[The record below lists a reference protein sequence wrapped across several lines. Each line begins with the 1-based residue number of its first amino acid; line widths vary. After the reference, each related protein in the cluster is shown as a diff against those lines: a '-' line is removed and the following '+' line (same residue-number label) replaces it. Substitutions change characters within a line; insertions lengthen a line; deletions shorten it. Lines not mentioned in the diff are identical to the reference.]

1 MPQLATQRL
10 DSIHSMLSAG
20 QRSLRIER
28 HTLILWGLTGGILC
42 LISDNILTEVQF
54 PDNTQRALAWLL
66 LLIVSF
72 GSVAI
77 MDWHLTRRAKQVR
90 DEAWSFIHRQV
101 LKIFWLLA
109 GIGILFT
116 FAMFFFGGGYMIF
129 GAWLILLGVGL
140 YVHGLF
146 SEELLEW
153 AGILMILIGVMSL
166 GFQLPYETM
175 KWIAASVFGIGC
187 PLLAAMLDRGRSRP
201 SMKRMAQSAL
211 WVAAVMLPPLLAHR
225 YASAIT
231 LPEVP
236 PIPLATY
243 RQMSDVSGFHIVT
256 IPAGTEVPVRFEVSG
271 NLFDHAGNPVL
282 PLKISKPLEV
292 ALRDGKLTGET
303 RIPGGNWLPAR
314 EASWIEIPWL
324 KAELTPDQGAVVR
337 GSLVVKFK
345 GNVEQ

>member
-20 QRSLRIER
+20 QRNLRIER
-28 HTLILWGLTGGILC
+28 HTLILWGLSGGTLC
-42 LISDNILTEVQF
+42 LISDNILTDVQF

-66 LLIVSF
+66 LLIVTV
-72 GSVAI
+72 GGVAT

-101 LKIFWLLA
+101 FKIFWLLA
-109 GIGILFT
+109 GIGTLFT

-153 AGILMILIGVMSL
+153 AGILIILIAVMSL

-175 KWIAASVFGIGC
+175 KWISASVFGIGC
-187 PLLAAMLDRGRSRP
+187 PLLAALLDRGRSRP
-201 SMKRMAQSAL
+201 PVKRLAQSAL

-225 YASAIT
+225 YASALTI
-231 LPEVP
+231 PEVP

-243 RQMSDVSGFHIVT
+243 RQMPDVSGFHIVT
-256 IPAGTEVPVRFEVSG
+256 IPAGMEVPIRVEVSG
-271 NLFDHAGNPVL
+271 NLFDHTGDPVL
-282 PLKISKPLEV
+282 PLKIAKPIEV
-292 ALRDGKLTGET
+292 VLRDGQLTGDA
-303 RIPGGNWLPAR
+303 RFPGGNWFPAR
-314 EASWIEIPWL
+314 DTIWIEIPWL
-324 KAELTPDQGAVVR
+324 KAELTPGQGAVVR
-337 GSLVVKFK
+337 GSLVVNFK
-345 GNVEQ
+345 TNIEQ